1 MLTQHPFSY
10 RCFLNQH
17 HLSVKVH
24 KGHSSIQQFANMLSL
39 MSLYTVNPVIHKKLF
54 AVVLDSKKAKQSF
67 TTVKALQFVTMQ
79 QYLKRKQP
87 TLTRNISGLLLLNTS
102 YKPSGGKQSDGN
114 KQLSGCLG
122 GVPDAINTRLHLCL
136 PLEWLWSAI
145 WT

>member
-1 MLTQHPFSY
+1 MGSSIHGCYPVMLTQHPFSY

-24 KGHSSIQQFANMLSL
+24 RGHSSIQQFANMLSL

-54 AVVLDSKKAKQSF
+54 AVVLDNKKAKQSF
-67 TTVKALQFVTMQ
+67 TTVWALQFVTMQ

-87 TLTRNISGLLLLNTS
+87 TQTRNISGLFLPINTS

-122 GVPDAINTRLHLCL
+122 GVPG
-136 PLEWLWSAI
+136 WSA
-145 WT
+145 